1 FRIEGVASVLPFHRA
16 VMEHPDFVCE
26 EPFTVHTRW
35 IETDFANTLAV
46 AVRAEPVP
54 DASLFRTAMEI
65 DGRRVSLGLPAEL
78 LRGLQSLGGG
88 AGVVAAQAAAA
99 TQDAGVVAAPIAG
112 TLQSWTVVEGSEVK
126 AGEVIAVME
135 AMKMEMQVTAHRA
148 GRITLNAQ
156 AGSYQ
161 SAGVDLACIE

>member
-1 FRIEGVASVLPFHRA
+1 
-16 VMEHPDFVCE
+16 
-26 EPFTVHTRW
+26 VHTRW
-35 IETDFANTLAV
+35 IETEFANTLA
-46 AVRAEPVP
+46 AAARAEPAP

-88 AGVVAAQAAAA
+88 AGVAAAHAAAA
-99 TQDAGVVAAPIAG
+99 TEDVLVVASPIAG
-112 TLQSWTVVEGSEVK
+112 TLQSWTVADGSEVK

-148 GRITLNAQ
+148 GRITLKAQ
-156 AGSYQ
+156 VGSYQ
-161 SAGVDLACIE
+161 SAGADLARIE